1 MTKKLIN
8 KIKLWA
14 YAIYNDA
21 LNPDDTVSLTK
32 LVQKQR
38 NTPYYNRQGVPDH
51 WFTDRTAAFY
61 IQRVFG
67 DDQTILDK
75 LGIKPE
81 NVKHIFWEANS
92 RGTDLDYYT
101 IWKKGGLNI
110 NGPKPHENKID
121 YRFPETRCGGFSE
134 FFSPNSNL
142 LELGSGEGVAFAQFY
157 NGLNHREQV
166 SWIGVDRQY
175 EAGEINLNRRGEL
188 QFAKDDLNMLAH
200 IPDASIDRIL
210 DVQSAF
216 THGDASRVAEQ
227 VTKVSKQG
235 AILRAQPLMDYL
247 KDAIN
252 NLTANGWDV
261 YTIGEDSLVARLK

>member
-1 MTKKLIN
+1 MENKYKLVESEKTLGSKKLFQLIAIRN
-8 KIKLWA
+8 FGNIKI
-14 YAIYNDA
+14 
-21 LNPDDTVSLTK
+21 
-32 LVQKQR
+32 
-38 NTPYYNRQGVPDH
+38 G
-51 WFTDRTAAFY
+51 
-61 IQRVFG
+61 
-67 DDQTILDK
+67 
-75 LGIKPE
+75 
-81 NVKHIFWEANS
+81 
-92 RGTDLDYYT
+92 
-101 IWKKGGLNI
+101 KK
-110 NGPKPHENKID
+110 
-121 YRFPETRCGGFSE
+121 GGFSE

-142 LELGSGEGVAFAQFY
+142 LELDSGEGVAFAQFY
-157 NGLNHREQV
+157 NGLNYREQV